1 METTRGTIGDYIIIN
16 LRELN
21 HHQFLSSLITICLLF
36 EALIAVFKRVLV
48 RISYTSVLLLL
59 HMAGMELA

>member
-21 HHQFLSSLITICLLF
+21 HHQFLSSLITICRLF